1 MGFIV
6 EPLFLRGGSSSRAN
20 PQRVPPK
27 STSTPIT
34 STITFS
40 GGLT

>member
-1 MGFIV
+1 
-6 EPLFLRGGSSSRAN
+6 LRGASSSRT
-20 PQRVPPK
+20 PELVPHK

-40 GGLT
+40 GGLTQGRRSVLLGP